1 MGAVD
6 KKAPGK
12 IQQEKLSVV
21 TALNGCKKDESRNE
35 TEKPTRRKDETC
47 TFWLERRR
55 ILKTILDKRIKG

>member
-35 TEKPTRRKDETC
+35 TEKKQPDAKMKHLRSDLKDVPY
-47 TFWLERRR
+47 
-55 ILKTILDKRIKG
+55 

>member
-35 TEKPTRRKDETC
+35 TEKPTRHKDETF

-55 ILKTILDKRIKG
+55 ILKTILDKHIKG

>member
-35 TEKPTRRKDETC
+35 TENQPDAKMKHLRSDLKD
-47 TFWLERRR
+47 
-55 ILKTILDKRIKG
+55 IAY